1 VCGCPAGSA
10 LGTVCKPVDRCAPL
24 ATVWRRAAT
33 FSSVCAVTDDDPEP
47 VTNSGDFRCVIAR
60 DGCAWVGR
68 TYGTYM
74 PEEGAE
80 ARSSSL
86 EGLKDEAQGQAGA
99 ACLQATGGHLSSS
112 SWSYEYALGE
122 STDSKLEAFRQARMA
137 VWQAQRDR
145 EERGHQA
152 AADLAAAHNATL
164 PEIADILEVCCSAE
178 AAELLDYKGVQVAG
192 FRMCPH
198 REERTTKEPIASK
211 VAWWA
216 RDLADIAWDKLRVDV
231 ALEKLQEVRERLR
244 ASRT

>member
-1 VCGCPAGSA
+1 VAARIPRIGKRPKPKSMPGSRDRRRPGTDHQQRPLQVRHLAGR
-10 LGTVCKPVDRCAPL
+10 LRVG
-24 ATVWRRAAT
+24 
-33 FSSVCAVTDDDPEP
+33 
-47 VTNSGDFRCVIAR
+47 
-60 DGCAWVGR
+60 GR

-86 EGLKDEAQGQAGA
+86 EGLKDEAQGQARA

-178 AAELLDYKGVQVAG
+178 AAELLSPGV
-192 FRMCPH
+192 P
-198 REERTTKEPIASK
+198 
-211 VAWWA
+211 AWP
-216 RDLADIAWDKLRVDV
+216 
-231 ALEKLQEVRERLR
+231 
-244 ASRT
+244 

>member
-1 VCGCPAGSA
+1 V
-10 LGTVCKPVDRCAPL
+10 R
-24 ATVWRRAAT
+24 
-33 FSSVCAVTDDDPEP
+33 VTDDDPEP
-47 VTNSGDFRCVIAR
+47 ITNSADFRCVISR
-60 DGCAWVGR
+60 DGSAWVGR

-86 EGLKDEAQGQAGA
+86 EGLKGEAQGQAWA
-99 ACLQATGGHLSSS
+99 ACLQAAGGHLSSS
-112 SWSYEYALGE
+112 SWSYGYALGE
-122 STDSKLEAFRQARMA
+122 STDGKLEAFRQARMA

-145 EERGHQA
+145 EERGRQA

-178 AAELLDYKGVQVAG
+178 AAELVDYEGVRLVG

-198 REERTTKEPIASK
+198 CEERTTKEPIASK
-211 VAWWA
+211 VGWWA

-244 ASRT
+244 VSRT